1 MNCKT
6 VRGLLADYA
15 EGKLTGKTEQDV
27 EKHLE
32 TCAACEEDYSFYIET
47 NQALLHSPIL
57 PAAYEDTSIS
67 NKVMERILQENKW
80 ASPVP
85 ERARELP
92 VSMQKWVTGTAVA
105 LLLACFLPVFM
116 LGKQLSEVMQPAP
129 FETATDMVVSAEA
142 LPFSPDGARSTPKIS
157 YGVIATASE
166 PIPYRMPPKE
176 QPSHVHYG
184 LLSALFGILVIVVS
198 MSWLSRLKKQAD

>member
-1 MNCKT
+1 MNCRA

-15 EGKLTGKTEQDV
+15 EGKLSEALEQEV

-32 TCAACEEDYSFYIET
+32 TCAACEEEYSFYIES

-57 PAAYEDTSIS
+57 PAAYEDTSVS

-80 ASPVP
+80 AAPVP
-85 ERARELP
+85 ERAREIP
-92 VSMQKWVTGTAVA
+92 VSTQKWVTGLAIA

-116 LGKQLSEVMQPAP
+116 LGKQLSEVMQPDP
-129 FETATDMVVSAEA
+129 FEAATDMVISAEA
-142 LPFSPDGARSTPKIS
+142 LPFSTEGVRRTQTIS

-166 PIPYRMPPKE
+166 PIPYHLPPKE
-176 QPSHVHYG
+176 QTSHVHYG

-198 MSWLSRLKKQAD
+198 MSWLSRLKKHAD